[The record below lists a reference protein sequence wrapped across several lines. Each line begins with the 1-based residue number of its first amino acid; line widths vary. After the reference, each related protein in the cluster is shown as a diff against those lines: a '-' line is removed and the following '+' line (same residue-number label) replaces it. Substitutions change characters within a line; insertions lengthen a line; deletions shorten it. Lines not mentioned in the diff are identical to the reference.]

1 MIALKLAYRNLIGA
15 GLRTWL
21 NVIVLSFSFV
31 VIIFQKGFLEG
42 WNRQARRDTIAWEI
56 GGGVYW
62 HEAYDPYDYFTINDS
77 HERIPDPFHQMIE
90 NGSITPVL
98 LAQASFYPEG
108 RIQSV
113 LLKGIDPDQ
122 KIVSIPS
129 SKLKVEIEEIPA
141 IIGTKMASNNQL
153 KEGDF
158 VTVRWRD
165 TNGTFDA
172 AEVKIVGLFKTDV
185 PTVDAGQLWIP
196 LERLRSMMGMEGE
209 ATILITDP
217 KQPVKMDVPG
227 WIFRDHDF
235 LLSELD
241 QIIRMKSVGGSV
253 FYILLLSLAM
263 LAIFDTQ
270 ILSIFR
276 RQKEIGTN
284 IALGMTRGQV
294 IRIFTFEGALHGVLA
309 AVLAAVW
316 GIPLLALS
324 SLKGFPMPGGSDDYG
339 IALAERIFPAYSA
352 GLVVSTILIVL
363 VTVTIVSFLP
373 TRKISKMKP
382 TDAIRGKIQ

>member
-1 MIALKLAYRNLIGA
+1 
-15 GLRTWL
+15 
-21 NVIVLSFSFV
+21 
-31 VIIFQKGFLEG
+31 
-42 WNRQARRDTIAWEI
+42 
-56 GGGVYW
+56 
-62 HEAYDPYDYFTINDS
+62 
-77 HERIPDPFHQMIE
+77 
-90 NGSITPVL
+90 
-98 LAQASFYPEG
+98 
-108 RIQSV
+108 
-113 LLKGIDPDQ
+113 
-122 KIVSIPS
+122 
-129 SKLKVEIEEIPA
+129 
-141 IIGTKMASNNQL
+141 
-153 KEGDF
+153 
-158 VTVRWRD
+158 
-165 TNGTFDA
+165 
-172 AEVKIVGLFKTDV
+172 
-185 PTVDAGQLWIP
+185 
-196 LERLRSMMGMEGE
+196 
-209 ATILITDP
+209 
-217 KQPVKMDVPG
+217 MDVPG